1 MHTAVIDIDS
11 LLATL
16 QTDEAAILGRFDFL
30 GFTAQDAS
38 LLATLHKALE
48 ASQDQVLDGFYSH
61 LNAFPHLQPL
71 IREAGLE
78 RLKRMQSAYFSS
90 LSKGRYDREYVRNR
104 ITVGIVHQ
112 RIGLKPEWYLGAYNC
127 YLALLMPVL
136 WQITGRDFAQF
147 SATLG
152 ALTKVIFFDI
162 GIALDTYFAADKML
176 VAQSRK
182 MIELTERIFESTSR
196 DTGAA
201 FLVALAAELSKALDV
216 RHAMV
221 NIFPDGDHARMTCVV
236 FTDRGVPVADFTC
249 PPEAV
254 RWIAP
259 GGVCVHASDVQA
271 DFPGLL
277 PGRNIDAYAG
287 MLLLGDDGQPSGMLV
302 ILDDKPFSNA
312 DMVKRLLSILAVRA
326 GTEVARIDAERK
338 LKENEARLQETFN
351 QSGQGIA
358 HLTLDGHITH
368 VNDSLCKILQYRRA
382 ELLGRRLSDLYRA
395 AGAGQKEDQLDQ
407 LPTDLPLFR
416 KIERHYAR
424 SGGPPK
430 WTQLT
435 TSSVPGPDG
444 RAAYLQVVV
453 EDISERKSIEA
464 MLNLKDRALASSSN
478 GIIMTDASL
487 ASCPVIF
494 ANPAFTR
501 ITGYAQQEV
510 LGRNCRFLQEDD
522 TDQPELDDIR
532 AALAEQR
539 DVHVVLRNYRK
550 DGTLFFN
557 DLFIS
562 PVPDE
567 SGKLTHF
574 IGILTDITEQK
585 RDQEKLAFQ
594 ITHDELTGLP
604 NYSLLLQRLQQ
615 DMLAAQRSNTM
626 VALLIVDIDQSKLIN
641 ERIGHAAG
649 DQLIKGFADRLRS
662 CMRAGDTLS
671 RHRGDEFAAILA
683 GIEAQDQVSAICEK
697 MSHAIAAPFIIDDQ
711 ELHLA
716 CNIGVALYPRDG
728 TDPALLSKFANMAR
742 YRAKELGRNSH
753 QFYAHEMNELVLAR
767 VTLESALRSALPGE
781 QLELQYQP
789 LIDLQSGRVI
799 AMEALL
805 RWQHPELGMVAP
817 ACFMPV
823 AEECGLI
830 NVIGAWAVQRAC
842 LDMRHWIDQG
852 IDVPPVAINISARQF
867 RDPHLIRIIES
878 ALSMMRLEPRM
889 LALEITEGVLM
900 SDAPSSEAT
909 LRALKRLGVALTI
922 DDFGTGYSSLSY
934 LTRFPF
940 DRVKIDRSF
949 VRDLA
954 TNDSAA
960 AIANAIISMA
970 HSVGIKVIAEGVE
983 TEVQCEFMRSNMC
996 DEIQGHFFSRPLVR
1010 ESIALLLRADR
1021 RLPPHLLRLH
1031 KPARTLLLVD
1041 DEPNIVASLKRLLRS
1056 DGYQILTANSASDGL
1071 ELLEKHKVD
1080 IILSDQRMPGM
1091 TGVDFLRIAKE
1102 LYPDTV
1108 RIVLSGYTELQSV
1121 TDAINEGAVFRFLT
1135 KPWDDQQ
1142 LRTYIEEAFRYKELT
1157 DENQRLNLRI
1167 RTVNQELASSNRR
1180 LEEGLREKQQQ
1191 IARDEARLDIVREAL
1206 HQLPFAVI
1214 GVDDD
1219 GAIAFVNPAATS
1231 LFPLRAAVGADL
1243 AAILPDIDCAIAGAP
1258 EGEERMRQ
1266 IEHQPFCIQWRR
1278 MGSNSTFRGKLITLT
1293 RGGRQGDGQQG
1304 EEQQGERRHGNQEK
1318 R

>member
-1 MHTAVIDIDS
+1 MHSAVIDIDS

-16 QTDEAAILGRFDFL
+16 QTDEAAILGRLDFL
-30 GFTAQDAS
+30 GFTAQDAV
-38 LLATLHKALE
+38 LLTTLHKALE

-112 RIGLKPEWYLGAYNC
+112 RIGLTPEWYLGAYNG

-136 WQITGRDFAQF
+136 WEITGHDFLTFGA
-147 SATLG
+147 ALG
-152 ALTKVIFFDI
+152 ALTKIIFFDI

-196 DTGAA
+196 STGAA

-216 RHAMV
+216 RHAMI
-221 NIFPDGDHARMTCVV
+221 NIFPDGDQARMACVV

-254 RWIAP
+254 RWIEP
-259 GGVCVHASDVQA
+259 GGVCVHAGAAQTGFS
-271 DFPGLL
+271 GLL
-277 PGRNIDAYAG
+277 PGRNIEAWAG
-287 MLLLGDDGQPSGMLV
+287 MFLLGEDGQPSGMLV
-302 ILDDKPFSNA
+302 ILDDKPLSNA
-312 DMVKRLLSILAVRA
+312 GMVKRLLSILAVRA

-351 QSGQGIA
+351 QSDQGIA
-358 HLTLDGHITH
+358 HLTLDGRITH
-368 VNDSLCKILQYRRA
+368 VNDSLCKILQYSRA
-382 ELLGRRLSDLYRA
+382 ELLGRRLSELYRDTA
-395 AGAGQKEDQLDQ
+395 QQADQLDQ
-407 LPTDLPLFR
+407 LLAGMPLFR
-416 KIERHYAR
+416 KMERHYAR
-424 SGGPPK
+424 NGGAPK

-435 TSSVPGPDG
+435 TSSVAGPDG
-444 RAAYLQVVV
+444 CPAYLQVVV

-478 GIIMTDASL
+478 GIIMTDARL
-487 ASCPVIF
+487 ASCPIIF
-494 ANPAFTR
+494 VNQAFTR
-501 ITGYAQQEV
+501 ITGYAPQEV
-510 LGRNCRFLQEDD
+510 LGRNCRLLQDDD
-522 TDQPELDDIR
+522 TDQPELGDIR

-562 PVPDE
+562 PVPDD

-574 IGILTDITEQK
+574 IGILIDITEQK
-585 RDQEKLAFQ
+585 RDQEKLAFR

-615 DMLAAQRSNTM
+615 AMLAAQRSATM

-641 ERIGHAAG
+641 ECIGHAAG

-671 RHRGDEFAAILA
+671 RHRGDEFAAILTDIDA
-683 GIEAQDQVSAICEK
+683 PDQVSVICEK
-697 MSHAIAAPFIIDDQ
+697 ISHAIAAPFIIDNQ
-711 ELHLA
+711 ELYLA

-728 TDPALLSKFANMAR
+728 ADPALLSKFANMAR
-742 YRAKELGRNSH
+742 YRAKESGRNSH
-753 QFYAHEMNELVLAR
+753 QFYVPEMNELVLAR
-767 VTLESALRSALPGE
+767 VALESALRSALPGN

-789 LIDLQSGRVI
+789 LIDLQSGRMI

-817 ACFMPV
+817 ERFMPV

-830 NVIGAWAVQRAC
+830 NVIGAWTVQRAC
-842 LDMRHWIDQG
+842 LDMRYWIDQG
-852 IDVPPVAINISARQF
+852 IDVPPVAINISPRQF
-867 RDPHLIRIIES
+867 RDPHLIRSIES
-878 ALSMMRLEPRM
+878 ALSAMQLEPRM

-909 LRALKRLGVALTI
+909 LRALKRLGVGLTI

-949 VRDLA
+949 VRDLT
-954 TNDSAA
+954 TNDSDA
-960 AIANAIISMA
+960 AIANAIIAMA

-983 TEVQCEFMRSNMC
+983 TEAQCEFMRSNMC
-996 DEIQGHFFSRPLVR
+996 DEIQGYFFSGPLAR
-1010 ESIALLLRADR
+1010 ASIALLLRADL
-1021 RLPPHLLRLH
+1021 RLPSHLLRLQ

-1041 DEPNIVASLKRLLRS
+1041 DEPNIVASLKRLLRC
-1056 DGYQILTANSASDGL
+1056 DGYQILTANSARGGL
-1071 ELLEKHKVD
+1071 DLLQQHKVD

-1091 TGVDFLRIAKE
+1091 TGVDFLRVAKE

-1157 DENQRLNLRI
+1157 DENQRLNLKI

-1191 IARDEARLDIVREAL
+1191 IARAEARLDIVREAL

-1219 GAIAFVNPAATS
+1219 GAIAFVNAAAMT
-1231 LFPLRAAVGADL
+1231 LFPRGAAVGADL
-1243 AAILPDIDCAIAGAP
+1243 ASILPDIDCAIAGAP
-1258 EGEERMRQ
+1258 EGEEHMRE
-1266 IEHQPFCIQWRR
+1266 IEHQSFCVQWRK
-1278 MGSNSTFRGKLITLT
+1278 MGASSTFRGKLITLT
-1293 RGGRQGDGQQG
+1293 K
-1304 EEQQGERRHGNQEK
+1304 GERRGATG
-1318 R
+1318 